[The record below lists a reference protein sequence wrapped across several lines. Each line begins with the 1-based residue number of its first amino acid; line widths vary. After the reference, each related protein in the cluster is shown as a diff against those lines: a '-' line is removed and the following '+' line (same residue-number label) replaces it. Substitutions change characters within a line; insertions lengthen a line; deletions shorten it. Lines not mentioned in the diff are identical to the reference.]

1 MKLSHIVRNL
11 TILGAAALTLA
22 SGMAHAAHDA
32 APAGSPQFG
41 SVDINKIQAQ
51 STRKTKYDADLH
63 ALADKLDFQ
72 FKQQAASVMLT
83 ETEQTEL
90 GGLLGKNNQSD
101 ADKARITALQTEA
114 TKSAQ
119 DLSDLQQKKE
129 PTPADTARL
138 ATLTSQY
145 QAGQQALQKIGD
157 QYQAQIKALS
167 DKDNAEFTQS
177 VREAISVVAQQKGL
191 AVVFT
196 SDIAVYTANDI
207 TDDVVKRIN
216 K

>member
-1 MKLSHIVRNL
+1 MKLSHIARNF
-11 TILGAAALTLA
+11 TILGIAALTLSPA
-22 SGMAHAAHDA
+22 LTYPAHAA
-32 APAGSPQFG
+32 PTAGMPHVRQRGHQQNS
-41 SVDINKIQAQ
+41 DEID
-51 STRKTKYDADLH
+51 RKTKYDADLH

-83 ETEQTEL
+83 ESEQKEL
-90 GGLLGKNNQSD
+90 GKLLGKANQSD

-114 TKSAQ
+114 TRAAQ
-119 DLSDLQQKKE
+119 NLTDLQQKKD
-129 PTPADTARL
+129 PTPADTTQL
-138 ATLTSQY
+138 AALTSQY

-157 QYQAQIKALS
+157 QYQAQIKELS
-167 DKDNAEFTQS
+167 DKDNAEFTQT
-177 VREAISVVAQQKGL
+177 VREAITAVAQQKGL

>member
-1 MKLSHIVRNL
+1 MKFSH
-11 TILGAAALTLA
+11 TIRTFAIIGTAALALTPGLTRP
-22 SGMAHAAHDA
+22 AHAA
-32 APAGSPQFG
+32 PASGTAQFG
-41 SVDINKIQAQ
+41 SVDITKIQTQ
-51 STRKTKYDADLH
+51 STKKEKYDSDLH

-90 GGLLGKNNQSD
+90 GRLLGKANPSD
-101 ADKARITALQTEA
+101 ADRASITALQTQS
-114 TKSAQ
+114 TKDAQ
-119 DLSDLQQKKE
+119 ELTDLQQKKE

-138 ATLTSQY
+138 ATLGGRYT
-145 QAGQQALQKIGD
+145 AGQAALQKIGD
-157 QYQAQIKALS
+157 GYQAQLKALS

-177 VREAISVVAQQKGL
+177 VREAIAAVAQQKGL

-196 SDIAVYTANDI
+196 ADVAVYTTNDI

>member
-1 MKLSHIVRNL
+1 MKLSHMVRNL
-11 TILGAAALTLA
+11 TLLGGAALTLA
-22 SGMAHAAHDA
+22 FALTSPAHAASA
-32 APAGSPQFG
+32 TGTPQFG

-51 STRKTKYDADLH
+51 STKKTKYDADLH

-83 ETEQTEL
+83 EAEQTEL
-90 GGLLGKNNQSD
+90 GTLLGKNNLSD
-101 ADKARITALQTEA
+101 SDRASITALQTKS
-114 TKSAQ
+114 TKDAQ
-119 DLSDLQQKKE
+119 ELTDLQQKKE
-129 PTPADTARL
+129 PTPTDTNRL
-138 ATLTSQY
+138 AALTNQY

-157 QYQAQIKALS
+157 NYQAQIKALS
-167 DKDNAEFTQS
+167 DKDNAEFTQN
-177 VREAISVVAQQKGL
+177 VREAIAAVAQQKGL

-196 SDIAVYTANDI
+196 ADIAVYTTNDI